1 MNSIDDAIS
10 QIETLQKVIKRSK
23 SVQIKNV
30 DEKSTIKATALSWFQ
45 NIRPKLPLVD
55 TQLREIDD
63 NYKSLL
69 ESAERNT
76 TKSKYIT
83 ELKYLRSALIKL
95 RSDNIVSMTNQTTQT
110 PDIPPDFSVL
120 IKDEKMKVIL
130 LNRWDECLKCI
141 DVDAPLSSVVMMGG
155 MLEAILLA
163 RINSFADKSKI
174 FKAKSAPIDKKT
186 TKVYPL
192 KEWTLRNY
200 IDVAHELNWISQS
213 AKDIGEVL
221 RDYRNYVH
229 PYKEFSHGVVII
241 KSDAELFWQIT
252 KSIINQILIIK

>member
-1 MNSIDDAIS
+1 MNSIDEAIL
-10 QIETLQKVIKRSK
+10 QIETLQKVLKRSK
-23 SVQIKNV
+23 SIQIKNV
-30 DEKSTIKATALSWFQ
+30 DDKSTIKASALSWFQ
-45 NIRPKLPLVD
+45 NIRGKLPLVES
-55 TQLREIDD
+55 QLKEIDD

-69 ESAERNT
+69 EAAEKNT
-76 TKSKYIT
+76 TKTKYLV
-83 ELKYLRSALIKL
+83 ELKNLRSALIKL
-95 RSDNIVSMTNQTTQT
+95 RSDNIVSISNQSTQS
-110 PDIPPDFSVL
+110 PDVPPDFSVL

-130 LNRWDECLKCI
+130 LKRWAECLKCI
-141 DVDAPLSSVVMMGG
+141 AVDAPLSSVVMMGG

-174 FKAKSAPIDKKT
+174 FKAKCAPIDKKT

-192 KEWTLRNY
+192 QEWTLRNY

-221 RDYRNYVH
+221 RDYRNYIH
-229 PYKEFSHGVVII
+229 PYKELSHGIIII

-252 KSIINQILIIK
+252 KSIINQILVIK